1 MDTMKQLSLATWIV
15 IFGGG
20 SCFLSALDSSKA
32 SYVGGT
38 FEPFKVSKAPV
49 SGRVDTAKEH
59 FTFSP
64 DDKALA
70 NHRLRI
76 EYDRIQDLEFGQKT
90 GRRVRTAIGT
100 SFLLGPMGLLS
111 LAAKARQHYL
121 TVGYTDERG
130 KEQVAILE
138 LGKDIVRA
146 TLTAIEMRSG
156 KQVEYQDNDSRKWAI
171 EEGLKFGS
179 SN

>member
-1 MDTMKQLSLATWIV
+1 MDIMKRLSAATLIL

-20 SCFLSALDSSKA
+20 ALLSALDSSKA
-32 SYVGGT
+32 SYLGGT
-38 FEPFKVSKAPV
+38 FEPFKVSKMPV
-49 SGRVDTAKEH
+49 RGRVETAEEQ
-59 FTFSP
+59 FTFFA

-76 EYDRIQDLEFGQKT
+76 EYDWIQDLEFGQKT

-100 SFLLGPMGLLS
+100 SVLLGPMGLLS
-111 LAAKARQHYL
+111 LAAKGRQHYL
-121 TVGYTDERG
+121 TVGYTDEGG

-156 KQVEYQDNDSRKWAI
+156 KQVEYQDNDSRKWAMR
-171 EEGLKFGS
+171 EGLEFGS